1 MSGFLRSF
9 WGSLVMLI
17 ALMIV
22 LERAGGVSQILKSG
36 TGFVTS
42 TVHAFR

>member
-1 MSGFLRSF
+1 MAGVFRSF

-22 LERAGGVSQILKSG
+22 LERAGGFSKIAG
-36 TGFVTS
+36 ATGGFVRT
-42 TVHAFR
+42 TVKSFR

>member
-1 MSGFLRSF
+1 MIPAINRF

-22 LERAGGVSQILKSG
+22 LERAGGVSRILGASG
-36 TGFVTS
+36 TFVRT
-42 TVHAFR
+42 TVKSFD